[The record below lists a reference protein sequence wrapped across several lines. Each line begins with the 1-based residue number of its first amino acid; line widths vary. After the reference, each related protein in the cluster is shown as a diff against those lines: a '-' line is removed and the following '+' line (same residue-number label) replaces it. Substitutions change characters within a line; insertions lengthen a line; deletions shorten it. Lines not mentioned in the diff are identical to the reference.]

1 MPDRTID
8 HCIHEMAT
16 AYCSQ
21 EAMRMLFLNQSSES
35 NKALDLPAMSGI
47 FSGLSAGKIN
57 KKMNRQ
63 NQVGYL
69 KTSRLCIVDFIP

>member
-57 KKMNRQ
+57 KKIESAKPSWILEDKSL
-63 NQVGYL
+63 VH
-69 KTSRLCIVDFIP
+69 C